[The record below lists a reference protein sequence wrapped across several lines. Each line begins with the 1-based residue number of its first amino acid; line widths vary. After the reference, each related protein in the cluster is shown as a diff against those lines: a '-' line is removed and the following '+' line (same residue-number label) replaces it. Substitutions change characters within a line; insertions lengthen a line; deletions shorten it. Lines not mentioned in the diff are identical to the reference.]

1 MQTTTYIP
9 IFSQYETL
17 MRYCEPSFNN
27 PKLLEDQS
35 ISFEKFIEEAAALD
49 AKFFDGFPVIRGDMH
64 QDIAGR
70 Q

>member
-1 MQTTTYIP
+1 
-9 IFSQYETL
+9 